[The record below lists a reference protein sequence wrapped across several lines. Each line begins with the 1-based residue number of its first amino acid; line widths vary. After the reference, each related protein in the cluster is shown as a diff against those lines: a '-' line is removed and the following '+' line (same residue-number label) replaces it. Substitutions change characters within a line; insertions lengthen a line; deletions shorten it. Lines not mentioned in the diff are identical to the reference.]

1 VSSLIHLRKI
11 SRIAAAALAALAL
24 AAPAASA
31 RPIIDPP
38 TTSPTEPTTSPTE
51 LDLSAYDATPNP
63 PPVTMRAT
71 DDGFDWGSAGVG
83 AAAAGGLV
91 LIAVAGFTGAHR
103 ARIRVAR

>member
-31 RPIIDPP
+31 RPIIDP
-38 TTSPTEPTTSPTE
+38 PTTSPTE